1 MLGALTM
8 SLRRKFATTAVSK
21 IADRRVMR
29 PVRYPLSFTVAEYI
43 FMIMDT
49 RN

>member
-1 MLGALTM
+1 M
-8 SLRRKFATTAVSK
+8 SLRRKFATTAVTK
-21 IADRRVMR
+21 IAESRIMR
-29 PVRYPLSFTVAEYI
+29 PVRYRLSFTVAEYI